1 VPESL
6 KALDKGGMVA
16 LAGIY
21 MTPIPQFEY
30 SLIYGERT
38 VRSVANSTRQDALDL
53 LRVAAEIPVRT
64 ETQLYDLENLNEAL
78 SDLKHGRVKGAGVV
92 RIA

>member
-1 VPESL
+1 
-6 KALDKGGMVA
+6 
-16 LAGIY
+16 
-21 MTPIPQFEY
+21 
-30 SLIYGERT
+30 
-38 VRSVANSTRQDALDL
+38 VANSTRQDALDL